1 MTADRTRQRDFVRQ
15 VSWADSRDR
24 CAKLQHFRAVLSA
37 SVRKACYRQA
47 LVTGGRTSLRVPR
60 RLAAL
65 SALLIGLLSAGL
77 LAASVPGAHADSIS
91 AKRAQAQGALAK
103 LQQLDAAAQRATSRY
118 QAASQKLRLVEHRLR
133 INHQALCV
141 ARDNLGRSQ
150 RALAKRLVAIYTS
163 QDQQSS
169 LAVILGARSLDDLV
183 SRIETVNSVS
193 NQDSALI
200 GEVVAFHRQVV
211 HRRALL
217 RSQRARQHRL
227 VAARAAERNR
237 IEGRL
242 ASERRLY
249 NSVRSQI
256 AQMIAQQQA
265 AQQAAARAARAAA
278 TAQAPMARAGL
289 GLGNPAGGS
298 VPGDRFGGV
307 VGVAMRYLGTQYVYG
322 GASPSGFDCSG
333 LVMYAYA
340 QVGVSLPHYTVAQ
353 YNYANSVSVSKSQL
367 QPGDLVFFAGLGHVG
382 IYVGGGSFIHAP
394 HTGSVVRI
402 DSLNSGWYA
411 SEYDGAKRILG

>member
-1 MTADRTRQRDFVRQ
+1 MT
-15 VSWADSRDR
+15 
-24 CAKLQHFRAVLSA
+24 VLSA
-37 SVRKACYRQA
+37 SIRQACYRLA

-65 SALLIGLLSAGL
+65 SALLIGLLAAGL
-77 LAASVPGAHADSIS
+77 SAASVPGARADSIS
-91 AKRAQAQGALAK
+91 AKRAQAQGVLAK
-103 LQQLDAAAQRATSRY
+103 LQQLDAAAQRANSRY

-133 INHQALCV
+133 INHQALGV
-141 ARDNLGRSQ
+141 ARGNLGRAQ
-150 RALAKRLVAIYTS
+150 RTLAKRLVAIYTT

-193 NQDSALI
+193 KQDTALI
-200 GEVVAFHRQVV
+200 DEVISFHRQVV
-211 HRRALL
+211 HRRTLL
-217 RSQRARQHRL
+217 RNERARQSRL
-227 VAARAAERNR
+227 VATRAAERNQIQAR
-237 IEGRL
+237 V
-242 ASERRLY
+242 ASEQRLY
-249 NSVRSQI
+249 SSVRSQI
-256 AQMIAQQQA
+256 AQMISQQQA

-278 TAQAPMARAGL
+278 SQVAAPKVSFGS
-289 GLGNPAGGS
+289 GPVSTS
-298 VPGDRFGGV
+298 VPGDRYSGV
-307 VGVAMRYLGTQYVYG
+307 VGVAMRYLGTPYVYG

-353 YNYANSVSVSKSQL
+353 YNYSNSVSVSRSQL
-367 QPGDLVFFAGLGHVG
+367 EPGDLVFFAGLGHVG
-382 IYVGGGSFIHAP
+382 IYVGGGNFIHAP

-402 DSLNSGWYA
+402 DSLNSGWYS